1 LKTNYNKKIN
11 IFLKFKAIRS
21 KLPNAETG
29 EFSSSS
35 STSID
40 SMTQR
45 IEQRRLEL
53 LKRFDIQ
60 ILDEQ
65 QQQQERP
72 VKAKS
77 SVYSTDS
84 GAFSTASAA
93 NFSQANTADNIT
105 NNLSFQVGLLNTE
118 VLNLSGMSRAK
129 HELVRRQQQVQL
141 AEYLSGQID
150 EIEYRNRMAALVKFQ
165 AMAIG
170 VSEKQKKEFGLEF
183 FDPLQNMSEVRDM
196 SIENLFNWSNSRG
209 ADHASLIQQN
219 QQQKKQ
225 HCVDASNDDTL
236 NDGNKYWYIH
246 KYCDWLFR

>member
-1 LKTNYNKKIN
+1 
-11 IFLKFKAIRS
+11 
-21 KLPNAETG
+21 
-29 EFSSSS
+29 
-35 STSID
+35 
-40 SMTQR
+40 MTQR

-65 QQQQERP
+65 QQQQQQQHERP
-72 VKAKS
+72 AKAKS

-93 NFSQANTADNIT
+93 NTAENTT
-105 NNLSFQVGLLNTE
+105 NNLSSQVGLLNTE

-129 HELVRRQQQVQL
+129 HDLVRRQQQIQL

-170 VSEKQKKEFGLEF
+170 VTEKQKKEFGLEF

-196 SIENLFNWSNSRG
+196 SIENLFNWSNSRA
-209 ADHASLIQQN
+209 ADNASLIQQ
-219 QQQKKQ
+219 QKKQ
-225 HCVDASNDDTL
+225 QYVVNASNDDTL
-236 NDGNKYWYIH
+236 NDGKY
-246 KYCDWLFR
+246 FN

>member
-1 LKTNYNKKIN
+1 
-11 IFLKFKAIRS
+11 
-21 KLPNAETG
+21 
-29 EFSSSS
+29 
-35 STSID
+35 
-40 SMTQR
+40 MTQR

-72 VKAKS
+72 VKAKN

-105 NNLSFQVGLLNTE
+105 NNLSSQVGLLNTE

-129 HELVRRQQQVQL
+129 HELVRTQQQVQL

-183 FDPLQNMSEVRDM
+183 FDPVQNMSEVRDM

-209 ADHASLIQQN
+209 ADHASLIQQ
-219 QQQKKQ
+219 QKKQ
-225 HCVDASNDDTL
+225 QYVVNASNDDTL
-236 NDGNKYWYIH
+236 NDGNE
-246 KYCDWLFR
+246 